1 MISFR
6 RILFCTVALGL
17 LSGLWGV
24 SLAASGEAAS
34 DDTILVKAI
43 SEQLPDL
50 VVTEIKVP
58 PNLKALKRVSI
69 GVTVA
74 NMGQENYSDGI
85 SWVTTSVRFSGAEVV
100 FELPLLKAGE
110 EVTKEIRFTF
120 TSGRW
125 YDIVVRVDPQN
136 EIEEFNEENNQITKR
151 VRVAGVKRRNSG
163 SPSCPSCG
171 RG

>member
-1 MISFR
+1 MVSFG

-17 LSGLWGV
+17 LSGL
-24 SLAASGEAAS
+24 LAVPLSASGEAAS
-34 DDTILVKAI
+34 DDTVLVKAI
-43 SEQLPDL
+43 SGELPDL
-50 VVTEIKVP
+50 VVTKIKVP
-58 PNLKALKRVSI
+58 AGLKAMKRVSI

-74 NMGQENYSDGI
+74 NLGEENYSDGI
-85 SWVTTSVRFSGAEVV
+85 SWVTASVRFSGAEVV

-125 YDIVVRVDPQN
+125 YNIVVRVDPQN

-151 VRVAGVKRRNSG
+151 VRVSGVKRRNSG
-163 SPSCPSCG
+163 SPSCPSCN
-171 RG
+171 R

>member
-1 MISFR
+1 MISFG

-17 LSGLWGV
+17 FSGL
-24 SLAASGEAAS
+24 LAVPLSASGEVAS
-34 DDTILVKAI
+34 DDTVLVKAI
-43 SEQLPDL
+43 SGELPDL
-50 VVTEIKVP
+50 VVTKIKVP
-58 PNLKALKRVSI
+58 AGLKAMKRVSI

-74 NMGQENYSDGI
+74 NLGEENYSDGI
-85 SWVTTSVRFSGAEVV
+85 SWVTASVRFSGAEVV

-125 YDIVVRVDPQN
+125 YNIVVRVDPQN

-151 VRVAGVKRRNSG
+151 VRVSGVKRPSPKSSG
-163 SPSCPSCG
+163 CKTCG
-171 RG
+171 

>member
-17 LSGLWGV
+17 LSGLLAV
-24 SLAASGEAAS
+24 AVAASGEVAS
-34 DDTILVKAI
+34 DDTVLVEVI
-43 SEQLPDL
+43 SGELPDL
-50 VVTEIKVP
+50 VVTKIKVP
-58 PNLKALKRVSI
+58 AGLKAMKRVSI

-74 NMGQENYSDGI
+74 NMGEESYSDGI

-100 FELPLLKAGE
+100 FELPLLRAGE

-125 YDIVVRVDPQN
+125 YDIVVRVDPQD
-136 EIEEFNEENNQITKR
+136 EIAEFNEENNQITKR
-151 VRVAGVKRRNSG
+151 VKVSGIKRQSPG

-171 RG
+171 KR